1 MIGWLI
7 DNIANIVV
15 ILAVTA
21 LVTLAIW
28 SMVKDRK
35 AGKSSCGCGCANCAM
50 AGKCHTQKKK

>member
-7 DNIANIVV
+7 DNATNIVV
-15 ILAVTA
+15 ILAVAA

-50 AGKCHTQKKK
+50 AGKCHQQKKR